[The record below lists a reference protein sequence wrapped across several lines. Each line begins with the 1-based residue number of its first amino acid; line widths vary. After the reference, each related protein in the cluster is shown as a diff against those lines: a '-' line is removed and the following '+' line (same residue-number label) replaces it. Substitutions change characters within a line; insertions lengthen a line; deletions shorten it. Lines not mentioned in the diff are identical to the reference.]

1 MKLEDEPKLNGSLSD
16 LCKHATLRTNLIVM
30 AVIWSFGSFAFF
42 FVPYYLNKM
51 KANIYYLS
59 LATELAEFL
68 ASVVCVFITRIID
81 LRKALLICCMIVCLG
96 SVTMIF
102 VTGNDDSDKMSDNLL
117 PAGLIMLTNM
127 AVVVAFDV
135 AYLVNAELF
144 PTIVLATAY
153 GVCNVFSRMI
163 SISSPIVASG
173 IIPPYPLIILAVF
186 AFFSGSLSLLLRRQ

>member
-1 MKLEDEPKLNGSLSD
+1 
-16 LCKHATLRTNLIVM
+16 M

-42 FVPYYLNKM
+42 FVPYYLSAM

-81 LRKALLICCMIVCLG
+81 LRKALLICCLTVCSG
-96 SVTMIF
+96 SIIMIF
-102 VTGNDDSDKMSDNLL
+102 VTGSEDSGSMKDNLL

-127 AVVVAFDV
+127 AVVIAFDV

-153 GVCNVFSRMI
+153 GVCNVFSRAI
-163 SISSPIVASG
+163 SITSPMVAKA
-173 IIPPYPLIILAVF
+173 INPPFPLIILAVF
-186 AFFSGSLSLLLRRQ
+186 AFLSGMLSLLLRRK